1 MVTGPFNFF
10 LERLEMKLLVCLMST
25 LVLMFAPADGR
36 KVNKDKTGTRS
47 RVQIKESPQ
56 TPKNMV
62 FASLAHFKAE
72 KTGFEPADRFDP
84 IT

>member
-1 MVTGPFNFF
+1 
-10 LERLEMKLLVCLMST
+10 MKLLVCLMGT
-25 LVLMFAPADGR
+25 VVLVFASADAGKANR
-36 KVNKDKTGTRS
+36 DKTGTLS
-47 RVQIKESPQ
+47 CVQIKESPQ

-72 KTGFEPADRFDP
+72 KTGFEPADGFDS